1 MPGSFA
7 VPLPVAV
14 GASTE
19 VAIPPVE
26 SGGLL
31 WGVGYINFVAPHSK
45 FEVIEVDVTG
55 KGSAPKLV
63 DCTNVGWAGYRL
75 TKGTRGLIVKR
86 LAGSNPATACIEYG
100 VRKA

>member
-1 MPGSFA
+1 MPGSYQ

-14 GASTE
+14 GATHE
-19 VAIPPVE
+19 VAVPPVE

-31 WGVGYINFVAPHSK
+31 WGVGYINFVAPFSK

-55 KGSAPKLV
+55 KGSPARLV
-63 DCTNVGWAGYRL
+63 DCSTVGWAGYQL
-75 TKGTRGLIVKR
+75 KKGTRGLIVKR

-100 VRKA
+100 TRKA